1 MRNPHRALKKMSI
14 LQEAGNDMV
23 RLWNGLAKDL
33 PQAMEAPSG
42 VSWIDNSWK
51 NEPDVERPWRLLKW
65 TSEESFS
72 SGHF

>member
-42 VSWIDNSWK
+42 VSWIANSWK
-51 NEPDVERPWRLLKW
+51 NEVSD
-65 TSEESFS
+65 
-72 SGHF
+72 

>member
-51 NEPDVERPWRLLKW
+51 NEASD
-65 TSEESFS
+65 
-72 SGHF
+72 